1 MLKVKLVVL
10 FVLILVPILTDAS
23 YCEIC
28 VNHTLCQYPISGPSK
43 TCIEY
48 DVAALL
54 TRGDISDIVHRIND
68 RRNFIALGLSNRLPQ
83 AANMRKIN
91 WSKELATIAQRWVD
105 QCDPSIN
112 PDKWDSCRDLADVAV
127 GQNVATIIGPAPGL
141 SVKSFIDMWLMQ
153 KLDYTGSVSYYNQS
167 RDAKSGYL
175 TQLIWAATD
184 SVGCGRAKFYIEDK
198 NIVVERLICNFAP
211 RGNLQGKPVYAVGF
225 AATQCPESLFPD
237 YTMKGLC
244 TVRKQTTGNF
254 KHRSSTATSFLRV
267 INLSNESV
275 KQEIDPLKNN
285 MKQVKLHGPSDQRNQ
300 KIRHVLMNNV
310 NNSHADKPLFPPRRI
325 PWNIQTSSPGN
336 TPVEQYETEK
346 GHSKVYHGYDK
357 DNFIPRI
364 TQSSN
369 QEFRRY
375 DFTTE
380 AYVATYAT
388 SDLRRHGIPDPLNSC
403 SRRPNCNGCVDNS
416 CGNSCRT
423 PGCNNG
429 CISNRCTRGQRKEC
443 CHENQPCAH
452 GGAQMMC
459 RHDSYPYTPL
469 PCPPICPPACPPAPY
484 PCCETTYCNSHTTC
498 CPKIGRRD
506 QSEGNIGETRKS
518 GELHYYDLLPNLA
531 VRSGDAEIERSLLP
545 KKKLN
550 VLWPSITQNVLSTLK
565 AHKKKEYHES
575 NDEVKTQFEHPKY
588 ISDGADFLYGSF
600 DYSDRVRREPEDH
613 VTFKPFWQLDEYSNL
628 KPSQLKSLHYT
639 TLKKNRKKWPVSVTT
654 QTESITIKLENSE
667 IEVDDDEENEVTE
680 KYLSFDELMH
690 LRKINAGGYDARRD
704 KKKPDKKKS
713 QKKKPDKQKLK
724 DKNAKTTKKTKTTKK
739 AKPTKKAKTTK
750 KDKTTKKAKTTK
762 IAKTTKKA
770 KVTTA
775 KVKTTTPQTDKLKVD
790 EDKDKKKETENKN
803 DKKETT
809 KATKLQPT
817 AASLPLNYTTNTP
830 FQRKKHCTRQLTC
843 TWTVATVTASDGSV
857 VIGGGGAVHGSRTPP
872 GYVEGCTRT
881 STCTRDFQNRNKY
894 MTPENEET
902 NRGDGGGNDDG
913 DDSNDEG
920 DYCDRRAL
928 DVKLRNFEG
937 EPEHNHGSP
946 ETHTVPA
953 TTPPYHNP
961 GTTPMC
967 KTDKLG
973 SGPTDHCDCNEENI
987 RPKRHLS
994 SDQININSH
1003 GCHANCD
1010 IRNTNQQDQ
1019 LLSYGE
1025 LYYLVLSKIMKTWGE
1040 IENSKH
1046 SENCECSGS
1055 TTLSVCYLG
1064 LALIIIFNA
1073 MQ

>member
-310 NNSHADKPLFPPRRI
+310 NNSHGKSDKPLFPPRRI

-369 QEFRRY
+369 QEFR
-375 DFTTE
+375 
-380 AYVATYAT
+380 
-388 SDLRRHGIPDPLNSC
+388 
-403 SRRPNCNGCVDNS
+403 
-416 CGNSCRT
+416 
-423 PGCNNG
+423 
-429 CISNRCTRGQRKEC
+429 
-443 CHENQPCAH
+443 
-452 GGAQMMC
+452 
-459 RHDSYPYTPL
+459 
-469 PCPPICPPACPPAPY
+469 
-484 PCCETTYCNSHTTC
+484 
-498 CPKIGRRD
+498 
-506 QSEGNIGETRKS
+506 
-518 GELHYYDLLPNLA
+518 
-531 VRSGDAEIERSLLP
+531 
-545 KKKLN
+545 
-550 VLWPSITQNVLSTLK
+550 
-565 AHKKKEYHES
+565 
-575 NDEVKTQFEHPKY
+575 
-588 ISDGADFLYGSF
+588 
-600 DYSDRVRREPEDH
+600 SDRVRREPEDH